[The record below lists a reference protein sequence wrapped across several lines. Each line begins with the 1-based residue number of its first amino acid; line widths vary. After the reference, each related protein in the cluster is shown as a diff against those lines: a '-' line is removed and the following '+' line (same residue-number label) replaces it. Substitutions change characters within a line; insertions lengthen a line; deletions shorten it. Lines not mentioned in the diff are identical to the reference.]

1 MSFKKNPSHVPG
13 TRTIPAP
20 PQPPGRRPLRH
31 QKHFFGPVIKDSD
44 VTPTHHTHC
53 LPDTLP
59 QSDQPY
65 TSQELPLLSS
75 GYKTVEQPVPLE
87 ILQQAIDNQEE
98 IPRIGFRLEGLCT
111 SSQLNVYHFSR
122 TYIVY
127 NVIYDVTSF
136 WDFTRL
142 LWIFLNRAQGLKEPE
157 KIMNLAGPP
166 PRHYILYYHYK
177 FIPVIIDII
186 IRQLIHSLT

>member
-44 VTPTHHTHC
+44 VIPTHHTHC

-111 SSQLNVYHFSR
+111 SSQLNVYHFSL
-122 TYIVY
+122 TYVY
-127 NVIYDVTSF
+127 NMIHDVTSF

-142 LWIFLNRAQGLKEPE
+142 LWIFLNWAQGLKEPE

-166 PRHYILYYHYK
+166 PRHYPLYLPLKVH
-177 FIPVIIDII
+177 PC
-186 IRQLIHSLT
+186 HHWHHN